1 MFVAGLDAEAD
12 PADEFGQLQ
21 KDLRG
26 ALTPL
31 GKSVIWPEGRDFRI
45 LLVEKV
51 QLLSTVLITERE
63 NTTKELNGIAQPTEP
78 AQPELA
84 IIPRWSHLPGM
95 GQKTCGACAG
105 GICPVPSTRRRR
117 GVDQGDN

>member
-63 NTTKELNGIAQPTEP
+63 NTTKELDSIA
-78 AQPELA
+78 
-84 IIPRWSHLPGM
+84 
-95 GQKTCGACAG
+95 
-105 GICPVPSTRRRR
+105 
-117 GVDQGDN
+117 